1 MAGVENLSVGNL
13 SKRRKKFERDEQ
25 RELLRKVETLLPPA
39 WTSHATRNCAG
50 RRSMGLAGRSELDVL
65 LDLQRY
71 LRHLRENS
79 TRKCRSD
86 EDEVAKQS
94 APRAVLGVA
103 RETLLDAG
111 NMLVLELDM
120 GLEMDVPRC
129 RVCAAGRA
137 AERILVFAPSES
149 CLGRNLGQLVH
160 AEDFV
165 PFIAAWRRASSRAG
179 QTPPAQQPATP
190 VRIACS
196 RELNFSVPRIPT
208 ISYVEFEV
216 QLFPFETSGTPC
228 ALLVACLPPAAL
240 SLIRG
245 ELGVTE
251 NPAHG
256 EHSSNPPAASSLRLR
271 RAAKRTAAPQRHLCG
286 RV

>member
-1 MAGVENLSVGNL
+1 MALASALPVGSMALTSATLPVGSMALASATGASACGFDSKPRDEPRSLVENLSVGNL

-179 QTPPAQQPATP
+179 QTPPAQQNPPGHAH
-190 VRIACS
+190 
-196 RELNFSVPRIPT
+196 
-208 ISYVEFEV
+208 
-216 QLFPFETSGTPC
+216 
-228 ALLVACLPPAAL
+228 PPASL
-240 SLIRG
+240 S
-245 ELGVTE
+245 
-251 NPAHG
+251 
-256 EHSSNPPAASSLRLR
+256 
-271 RAAKRTAAPQRHLCG
+271 
-286 RV
+286 